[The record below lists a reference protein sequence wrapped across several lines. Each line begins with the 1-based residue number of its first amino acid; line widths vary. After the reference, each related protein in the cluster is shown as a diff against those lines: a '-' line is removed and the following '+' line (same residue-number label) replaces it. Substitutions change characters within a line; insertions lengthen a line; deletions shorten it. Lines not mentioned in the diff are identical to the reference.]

1 MAIEYE
7 ATFTDI
13 NKDEIRGRLKE
24 AGAILV
30 KPEFLQQRLNFELPS
45 GHEIKGGWLRVRQ
58 EDDKTTMSLKI
69 IDGDK
74 IEGQKEICL
83 YINNFSEGIKFLE
96 SIGCREKAYQE
107 NRRELWNLD
116 QVEIAI
122 DEWPYLE
129 PYIEIEGPSE
139 VEVKAVSAKLGF
151 DYQKA
156 IFGAVDIQYNKKYKL
171 TNDYINNT
179 IKRITFNEP
188 NPFLPT

>member
-7 ATFTDI
+7 ATFTNI
-13 NKDEIRGRLKE
+13 NKDEVRARLKKT
-24 AGAILV
+24 GATLI
-30 KPEFLQQRLNFELPS
+30 KPEFLQKRLNFDLPS
-45 GHEIKGGWLRVRQ
+45 GHEIKGGWLRVRA
-58 EDDKTTMSLKI
+58 EDDRVTMSLKI

-74 IEGQKEICL
+74 IEDQQEICL
-83 YINNFSEGIKFLE
+83 YIDNFSEGIKFLK

-129 PYIEIEGPSE
+129 PYVEIEGSSE
-139 VEVKAVSAKLGF
+139 EEVKAVSAKLGF
-151 DYQKA
+151 AYEKA
-156 IFGAVDIQYNKKYKL
+156 IFGSVDIQYNKKYGL

-179 IKRITFNEP
+179 VKRITFHEP
-188 NPFLPT
+188 NPFLPA

>member
-7 ATFTDI
+7 ATFANI
-13 NKDEIRGRLKE
+13 NKDQVRARLQQ
-24 AGAILV
+24 AGATLV
-30 KPEFLQQRLNFELPS
+30 KPEFLQKRLNFELPT

-74 IEGQKEICL
+74 IEDQQEICL
-83 YINNFSEGIKFLE
+83 YIDSFSEGINFLK
-96 SIGCREKAYQE
+96 SIGCEEKAYQE
-107 NRRELWNLD
+107 SKREIWSLAGT
-116 QVEIAI
+116 EITI

-129 PYIEIEGPSE
+129 PYVEIEGSSE
-139 VEVKAVSAKLGF
+139 EDVKKISTKLGF
-151 DYQKA
+151 DYNKA
-156 IFGAVDIQYNKKYKL
+156 IFGSVDIQYNKKYGL

-188 NPFLPT
+188 NPFLPA

>member
-7 ATFTDI
+7 ATFADI
-13 NKDEIRGRLKE
+13 NKAQIRARLRQ
-24 AGAILV
+24 AGATLV
-30 KPEFLQQRLNFELPS
+30 KSEFLQKRLNFELPS

-58 EDDKTTMSLKI
+58 EDDKTTMILKI

-74 IEGQKEICL
+74 IENQQEICL
-83 YINNFSEGIKFLE
+83 YIDSFSEGIKFLK
-96 SIGCREKAYQE
+96 SIGCQEKAYQE

-129 PYIEIEGPSE
+129 PYVEIEGPSE
-139 VEVKAVSAKLGF
+139 EEVRAVSAKLGF
-151 DYQKA
+151 DYKKA
-156 IFGAVDIQYNKKYKL
+156 IFGSVDIQYNKKYGL

-179 IKRITFNEP
+179 IKKITFNEP
-188 NPFLPT
+188 NPFLTV

>member
-45 GHEIKGGWLRVRQ
+45 GHEIKGGWLRIRQ
-58 EDDKTTMSLKI
+58 EDDKATMSLKI
-69 IDGDK
+69 IDCDK
-74 IEGQKEICL
+74 IEDQKEICL
-83 YINNFSEGIKFLE
+83 YIDDFTEGLNFLR
-96 SIGCREKAYQE
+96 SIGCQEKAYQE
-107 NRRELWNLD
+107 NKRELWSLD
-116 QVEIAI
+116 QTEIAI

-129 PYIEIEGPSE
+129 PYVEIEGQSE
-139 VEVKAVSAKLGF
+139 AEVKKVSAKLGF
-151 DYQKA
+151 DYNEA
-156 IFGAVDIQYNKKYKL
+156 IFGSVDVQYNKKYKL

-179 IKRITFNEP
+179 IKKITFNEP
-188 NPFLPT
+188 NPFLAT

>member
-7 ATFTDI
+7 ATFADI
-13 NKDEIRGRLKE
+13 NKEQIRARLRQ
-24 AGAILV
+24 AGATLI
-30 KPEFLQQRLNFELPS
+30 KSEFLQQRLNFELPS

-74 IEGQKEICL
+74 IEDQKEICL
-83 YINNFSEGIKFLE
+83 YIDNFSEGIKFLK
-96 SIGCREKAYQE
+96 SIGCQEKAYQE
-107 NRRELWNLD
+107 NRRELWSLD

-129 PYIEIEGPSE
+129 PYVEIEGSSE
-139 VEVKAVSAKLGF
+139 EEVRAVSAKLGF
-151 DYQKA
+151 AYEKA
-156 IFGAVDIQYNKKYKL
+156 IFGSVDIQYNKKYGL

-179 IKRITFNEP
+179 VKRITFNEP
-188 NPFLPT
+188 NPFLTV